1 MSVQPLYENGTLAQ
15 TTGGPLRPGGL
26 DLTRRLLALCH
37 LSAHDRILD
46 AGCGSGMTLEYLR
59 KAGFIHAL
67 GIDRSETLLRT
78 GVGRFPD
85 AGLACTLGHALP
97 FADDQMDAI
106 LAECSLSAM
115 GDMERTLTEFRR
127 VLHPGGWLL
136 LSDVYVRAPEGIPA
150 LRALPLNCG
159 LSTALTQVDL
169 AARLQAHGFEI
180 STWEDHSETLKYL
193 IAQMIWQHGS
203 LNKFWN
209 QAVPGV
215 DPLEVQNAVNKAR
228 LGYYLLVAR

>member
-1 MSVQPLYENGTLAQ
+1 MSVQPMYENGSLAQ
-15 TTGGPLRPGGL
+15 ATGGPLRPGGL
-26 DLTRRLLALCH
+26 DLTRRLLALCN

-46 AGCGSGMTLEYLR
+46 VGCGGGGTLEYLR
-59 KAGFIHAL
+59 EAGFIHVV
-67 GIDRSETLLRT
+67 GIDHSETLLRT
-78 GVGRFPD
+78 GMGRFAD

-115 GDMERTLTEFRR
+115 GGLENTLTEFRR
-127 VLHPGGWLL
+127 VLHPGAWLL

-150 LRALPLNCG
+150 LRTLPLNCG
-159 LSTALTQVDL
+159 LGAALTQADL
-169 AARLQAHGFEI
+169 AAHLQAHGFEI

-193 IAQMIWQHGS
+193 TAQIIWEHGS
-203 LNKFWN
+203 LSKFWR

-215 DPLEVQNAVNKAR
+215 DPVEIQNAVSKAK